1 MTESSQH
8 EWDRR
13 EDRSEGIISYHRA
26 AGESPFV
33 YLLSTRLLGIHLGTR
48 GAMEMCVMTALQ
60 PRYREGTE
68 GRSGLDEIS
77 RTCEVCDVDE
87 SLCNL

>member
-8 EWDRR
+8 RWDRR
-13 EDRSEGIISYHRA
+13 EDRYEGIINCLRA
-26 AGESPFV
+26 VGESPFV
-33 YLLSTRLLGIHLGTR
+33 HPLSIQLLGIHLGTR

-60 PRYREGTE
+60 PGYREGPE
-68 GRSGLDEIS
+68 GWNGLDEIWQ
-77 RTCEVCDVDE
+77 TCEVCDLDE

>member
-1 MTESSQH
+1 
-8 EWDRR
+8 
-13 EDRSEGIISYHRA
+13 
-26 AGESPFV
+26 
-33 YLLSTRLLGIHLGTR
+33 
-48 GAMEMCVMTALQ
+48 MCVMTALQ